1 MVLVSVRYLFYQP
14 MDEKIQTQL
23 LLFPANEFPDMEKGL
38 FDWPIMLQYDI
49 KVKYW
54 LMFREFLGMKFFH
67 PGVRLTNQKTRTF
80 VSI

>member
-14 MDEKIQTQL
+14 MDKKIQTYL
-23 LLFPANEFPDMEKGL
+23 LLFPANKFPDMEKRL

-67 PGVRLTNQKTRTF
+67 LGVRLTNQKTRTF